1 MHQLTSETPLQPLN
15 CVLTMAFFHLLL
27 KCYELG
33 TCSQIRDSRA
43 FSLPRR
49 VLCAFDLLINLRLF
63 GLGAQLE
70 TPIEARGSRSSRAR
84 PERHL
89 SHLYRLVPPS
99 RLDAVIGHAF
109 DAWLGYA
116 IASLVISAIRFA
128 CGAVQSSGPYDV
140 WSLQGGAGALG
151 HESVFMP
158 DGEAMTAHNGWG
170 PLMVFCARSFL
181 IPFLA
186 VQLLTAIYHLCATF
200 FVATRL
206 WSVEGWAIDLFS
218 NPGAAD
224 SLLNF
229 WSRRWHQVLR

>member
-1 MHQLTSETPLQPLN
+1 
-15 CVLTMAFFHLLL
+15 MAYFHLLL
-27 KCYELG
+27 KTYELG
-33 TCSQIRDSRA
+33 TCAQIRDSRA
-43 FSLPRR
+43 FSFPRR

-63 GLGAQLE
+63 GLGAQLV
-70 TPIEARGSRSSRAR
+70 TPIEAAGSRSSRAR

-109 DAWLGYA
+109 DAWLAYA
-116 IASLVISAIRFA
+116 VASVIISAIRFA
-128 CGAVQSSGPYDV
+128 AGAVASSGHNTV
-140 WSLQGGAGALG
+140 WGLDGGAGALG
-151 HESVFMP
+151 HEGVFMP
-158 DGEAMTAHNGWG
+158 HGEAMAAHDGWG

-186 VQLLTAIYHLCATF
+186 VQLLTALYHVCATF

-206 WSVEGWAIDLFS
+206 WSIEGWAIDLFS